1 MFWDLNLCL
10 THQPKWKRH
19 CDWVMTSN
27 YILDTI
33 NSFKRNGCIR
43 LLERSGLSQYRK
55 VRKQDNI
62 KFKNHHFFF
71 PFTFSAKEWRIWIS
85 GWSIL
90 NWCLLCSFLFHFFFF
105 VFLFLK
111 FLYSIEDENFEG
123 TRFVGNDC
131 KETWPWFGKGEVL
144 IFVCGLILVIL
155 VFNLWDYF
163 HFCSIYCATH
173 LFDWKTKQLH

>member
-1 MFWDLNLCL
+1 
-10 THQPKWKRH
+10 
-19 CDWVMTSN
+19 MTSN
-27 YILDTI
+27 YILDMI

-90 NWCLLCSFLFHFFFF
+90 NWCLLCSFLFLCFS
-105 VFLFLK
+105 LFKISLFNWRWK
-111 FLYSIEDENFEG
+111 FRGNEIRWQWLQRNLAVIWQRWGANICVWFNFSHLG
-123 TRFVGNDC
+123 VQFM
-131 KETWPWFGKGEVL
+131 
-144 IFVCGLILVIL
+144 GL
-155 VFNLWDYF
+155 F
-163 HFCSIYCATH
+163 
-173 LFDWKTKQLH
+173 

>member
-27 YILDTI
+27 YILDMI

-62 KFKNHHFFF
+62 KFENHHFFSLYILSKRMENLNF
-71 PFTFSAKEWRIWIS
+71 RLKHFKLMFALFFSFS
-85 GWSIL
+85 
-90 NWCLLCSFLFHFFFF
+90 FFFLCF
-105 VFLFLK
+105 SLFKISLFNWRWK
-111 FLYSIEDENFEG
+111 FRGNEIRWQWLQRNLAVIWQRWGANICVWFNFSHLG
-123 TRFVGNDC
+123 VQFM
-131 KETWPWFGKGEVL
+131 
-144 IFVCGLILVIL
+144 GL
-155 VFNLWDYF
+155 F
-163 HFCSIYCATH
+163 
-173 LFDWKTKQLH
+173 